1 MSVITDLYLQL
12 FGKDHLKDGD
22 VISFS
27 EHGRAGGVNT
37 GQAFKFTKD
46 VDEQIIIDETTSGTT
61 YIGTA
66 SIGAATSAASWQIVK
81 LTEAS
86 LITQTTYADGDDNY
100 DNIWDNRDSLS
111 YS

>member
-22 VISFS
+22 VISLS
-27 EHGRAGGVNT
+27 EHGRAGGVST
-37 GQAFKFTKD
+37 GQAFKFTRG
-46 VDEQIIIDETTSGTT
+46 VEEQIIIDETTVGTT

-66 SIGAATSAASWQIVK
+66 PIGAATSAASWQIIK
-81 LTEAS
+81 LTEVNQ
-86 LITQTTYADGDDNY
+86 ITKTTYADGDDNY
-100 DNIWDNRDSLS
+100 NNVWDNRASLS